1 MTEPDGDDLLIE
13 CASALILALERER
26 WDVAEKV
33 LAVAF
38 TALGSSPRRARDGQD
53 A

>member
-1 MTEPDGDDLLIE
+1 MTEPDGEDLLIE
-13 CASALILALERER
+13 CASALIMAVERDR
-26 WDVAEKV
+26 WDVVERV

-38 TALGSSPRRARDGQD
+38 TALGISPRRARDGQD